1 MMRHVIVPRRSVAIA
16 RPLPNLFGDFDR
28 FFDEFWRGNGR
39 AASREATPG
48 ARTPR
53 TDYSVTDDEIRIR
66 AEMPG
71 LEEKEI
77 DVSLEEGV
85 LTIKGERVAESE
97 EKDDEKGMQHM
108 ETYRG
113 SFYRSV
119 RLPAEVDEDGIV
131 ATYKNGI
138 LSVTLPKLPEAK
150 PEVRS
155 IPVTTS

>member
-1 MMRHVIVPRRSVAIA
+1 MMRHVLVPRRSVAIA

-28 FFDEFWRGNGR
+28 FFDEFWRGSGPT
-39 AASREATPG
+39 ASREATPG

-85 LTIKGERVAESE
+85 LTIKGERAAESE
-97 EKDDEKGMQHM
+97 EKDDEKRMQHM

-113 SFYRSV
+113 SFHRSV
-119 RLPAEVDEDGIV
+119 RLPAEVDEDAIV
-131 ATYKNGI
+131 ATYTNGI

>member
-1 MMRHVIVPRRSVAIA
+1 MMRHVLVPRRSVALA
-16 RPLPNLFGDFDR
+16 RPLPDLFGDFDR
-28 FFDEFWRGNGR
+28 FFDEFWRGSGTT
-39 AASREATPG
+39 ASREATPG

-53 TDYSVTDDEIRIR
+53 MDYSLTDDEIRIR

-85 LTIKGERVAESE
+85 LTIKGERAEESE
-97 EKDDEKGMQHM
+97 ETDEEKGIQHV

-113 SFYRSV
+113 SFYRCV
-119 RLPAEVDEDGIV
+119 RLPAEVDEDAIV
-131 ATYKNGI
+131 ATYKNGV

>member
-1 MMRHVIVPRRSVAIA
+1 MMRHVLVPRRSVAIA

-28 FFDEFWRGNGR
+28 FFDEFWRGSGPTAAR
-39 AASREATPG
+39 ASTPG
-48 ARTPR
+48 ALAPR
-53 TDYSVTDDEIRIR
+53 MDYSATDDEIRIR

-71 LEEKEI
+71 LEESDI

-85 LTIKGERVAESE
+85 LTIKGVRAAESE
-97 EKDDEKGMQHM
+97 QKDDEKGVRHV

-119 RLPAEVDEDGIV
+119 RLPAEIDEDAIV

>member
-1 MMRHVIVPRRSVAIA
+1 MMRHVLVPRRSVAIA

-28 FFDEFWRGNGR
+28 FFDEFWRGSGPTAAR
-39 AASREATPG
+39 ASTPG
-48 ARTPR
+48 APR
-53 TDYSVTDDEIRIR
+53 MDYSATDDEIRIR

-85 LTIKGERVAESE
+85 LTIKGVRAAESE
-97 EKDDEKGMQHM
+97 EKDDEKGVRHV

-119 RLPAEVDEDGIV
+119 RLPAEVDEDAIV

>member
-1 MMRHVIVPRRSVAIA
+1 MMRTVLVPRRSVAIA

-28 FFDEFWRGNGR
+28 FFDEFWRGSGR
-39 AASREATPG
+39 AALPESTPD
-48 ARTPR
+48 ALAPR
-53 TDYSVTDDEIRIR
+53 MDYSVLDDEIRIR

-85 LTIKGERVAESE
+85 LTNKGVRASESE
-97 EKDDEKGMQHM
+97 EKDDEKGVQRM

-119 RLPAEVDEDGIV
+119 RLPAEVDEDAIV

>member
-1 MMRHVIVPRRSVAIA
+1 MMRHVLVPRRSVALA
-16 RPLPNLFGDFDR
+16 RPLPDLFGDFDR
-28 FFDEFWRGNGR
+28 FFDEFWRGSGR
-39 AASREATPG
+39 AASREASPG
-48 ARTPR
+48 ALAPR
-53 TDYSVTDDEIRIR
+53 MDYRVTDDEIRIR

-85 LTIKGERVAESE
+85 LTIKGVRASESE
-97 EKDDEKGMQHM
+97 EKDDEKGVRHV

-119 RLPAEVDEDGIV
+119 RLSAEVDEDAIV